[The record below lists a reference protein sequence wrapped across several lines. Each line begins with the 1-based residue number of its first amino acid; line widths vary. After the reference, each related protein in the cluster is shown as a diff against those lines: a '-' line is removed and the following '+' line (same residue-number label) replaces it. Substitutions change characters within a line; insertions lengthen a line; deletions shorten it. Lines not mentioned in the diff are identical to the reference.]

1 MGYAAAG
8 YTTPPLLLF
17 MYAIFSSSCFNYD
30 FMNIYIYLFDGMDIG
45 EEEYEQEYQ
54 EDEMCEFTVVVLR
67 AKHVLKYV
75 RYFHL

>member
-1 MGYAAAG
+1 MI
-8 YTTPPLLLF
+8 LW
-17 MYAIFSSSCFNYD
+17 IF
-30 FMNIYIYLFDGMDIG
+30 IYLFDGMDVG

-54 EDEMCEFTVVVLR
+54 EHEMCEFTVVVLR